1 LIVSLS
7 IGSVS
12 IPLSEVFS
20 SLFSGDDVS
29 RKIVFDIRLP
39 RTLNALIVGASLA
52 SSGLI
57 LQSLLR
63 NNLAE
68 PGLLGISSGA
78 GLGAILI
85 FMLPVALPFWLITPV
100 SFLFA
105 VLSTA
110 IIFFIAKGINSK
122 YTNFISTNKIIL
134 AGIAINALLA
144 SVNGFLL
151 LVSGSGVIQIVNWLS
166 GGFSGRGWNEFFISM
181 PFSVAGIIAA
191 VLLSKEMNLLYLGEE
206 IAMSL
211 GLNVKLIQRL
221 SIALASLLA
230 AAAVSVAGII
240 SFVGLIIPNISRL
253 IIGNDYKYN
262 LICSLL
268 LGGIF
273 VVISDILAR
282 TIIAPSELPAGIF
295 TSFIGA
301 PVFIWLIF
309 KKQNENG

>member
-1 LIVSLS
+1 
-7 IGSVS
+7 
-12 IPLSEVFS
+12 
-20 SLFSGDDVS
+20 
-29 RKIVFDIRLP
+29 
-39 RTLNALIVGASLA
+39 
-52 SSGLI
+52 
-57 LQSLLR
+57 
-63 NNLAE
+63 
-68 PGLLGISSGA
+68 
-78 GLGAILI
+78 
-85 FMLPVALPFWLITPV
+85 
-100 SFLFA
+100 
-105 VLSTA
+105 
-110 IIFFIAKGINSK
+110 
-122 YTNFISTNKIIL
+122 L

>member
-1 LIVSLS
+1 
-7 IGSVS
+7 
-12 IPLSEVFS
+12 
-20 SLFSGDDVS
+20 
-29 RKIVFDIRLP
+29 
-39 RTLNALIVGASLA
+39 
-52 SSGLI
+52 
-57 LQSLLR
+57 
-63 NNLAE
+63 
-68 PGLLGISSGA
+68 
-78 GLGAILI
+78 
-85 FMLPVALPFWLITPV
+85 M
-100 SFLFA
+100 
-105 VLSTA
+105 
-110 IIFFIAKGINSK
+110 
-122 YTNFISTNKIIL
+122 
-134 AGIAINALLA
+134 
-144 SVNGFLL
+144 NGFLL

-181 PFSVAGIIAA
+181 PFSVAGIVAA

-221 SIALASLLA
+221 SIGLASLLA